1 MVGACLIILGILSRV
16 FIHIPNFT
24 PLIAIALFSGINIK
38 KQYALI
44 LPLLILAVSDLLI
57 GFHNT
62 MIFTWGSVLLIS
74 AIGLLFRGK
83 QNFKNVFATSLLCS
97 VLFFVITNL
106 GVWIVGGLYPMTLA
120 GLYDCFIMAI
130 PFFRNEVLSTLLYTA
145 VIFGAFEAIKSR
157 VQATRFAHVL

>member
-1 MVGACLIILGILSRV
+1 MVGTALIVIGILSRV

-44 LPLLILAVSDLLI
+44 LPLFILAVSDLLI

-74 AIGLLFRGK
+74 AIGLLLRGK
-83 QNFKNVFATSLLCS
+83 QNFKNVFATSLGCS
-97 VLFFVITNL
+97 VLFFVITNF

-120 GLYDCFIMAI
+120 GLYDCFVMAI
-130 PFFRNEVLSTLLYTA
+130 PFFRNEVLATVLYTA
-145 VIFGAFEAIKSR
+145 VIFGAFEVIKSR